1 MNTWQIIISNL
12 GFYSIFTMSE
22 EITVRETGCLQ
33 PLDRPI
39 VDLGLYVST
48 NILQDHQF

>member
-12 GFYSIFTMSE
+12 GFYSLFTMPE
-22 EITVRETGCLQ
+22 ETTVRETGCLK

-39 VDLGLYVST
+39 VDLGLYFSA
-48 NILQDHQF
+48 NILLEHQF